1 MNKTIWMAFAFGAA
15 LGIAVAWKY
24 SMRYD
29 ATKDEP
35 ATSDDIPETDEET
48 TPEEDSEQEI
58 SDMHHV
64 ITSEGYVP
72 TVRNDPYVIFPEEFG
87 LLPEYETIGLIYY
100 EDGVLVDDDNHQI
113 DDVENTVGRSSLNR
127 FGEYEEDTVYVR
139 NERRK
144 VDYEICRDVRTYEEV
159 LETLP
164 FDDH

>member
-35 ATSDDIPETDEET
+35 ATSDDIPETD
-48 TPEEDSEQEI
+48 
-58 SDMHHV
+58 
-64 ITSEGYVP
+64 